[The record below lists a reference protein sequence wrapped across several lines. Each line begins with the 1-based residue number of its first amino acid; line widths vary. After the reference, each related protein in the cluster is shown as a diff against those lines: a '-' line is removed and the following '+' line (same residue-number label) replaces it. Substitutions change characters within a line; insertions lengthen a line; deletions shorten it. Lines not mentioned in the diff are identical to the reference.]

1 MYIGNGQFINAT
13 THERPIVQ
21 ISDLADPY
29 WAKRFLT
36 ARRIK

>member
-1 MYIGNGQFINAT
+1 LYIGKGQFVNAT
-13 THERPIVQ
+13 THEHPVVQ

>member
-1 MYIGNGQFINAT
+1 MYLGDGEFINAT
-13 THERPIVQ
+13 THDHPVVQ

-29 WAKRFLT
+29 WTKLFIT